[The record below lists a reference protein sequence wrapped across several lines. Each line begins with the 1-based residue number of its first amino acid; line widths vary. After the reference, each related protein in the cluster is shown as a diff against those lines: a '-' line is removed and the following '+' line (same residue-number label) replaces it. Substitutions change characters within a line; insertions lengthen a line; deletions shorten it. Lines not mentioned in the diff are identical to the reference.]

1 MRCNVLRDRVIPLSD
16 LHFHIIQHIL
26 PHRLTQGGL
35 LPSTI
40 CKPPRMIPC
49 QPEVHYVLE
58 TPQCPV
64 NAGGAVDE
72 PKEQVEI
79 RVVPWF
85 PYGYILK
92 ENYGN
97 IVRK

>member
-1 MRCNVLRDRVIPLSD
+1 
-16 LHFHIIQHIL
+16 
-26 PHRLTQGGL
+26 
-35 LPSTI
+35 
-40 CKPPRMIPC
+40 MIPC